1 MTLSVDELVK
11 LFLNHGYLIS
21 SDAAELIRSR
31 FTTREEILQLISRI
45 SARDRLVVDREVVEE
60 ALDRRLEPEP
70 VVEVV
75 NLYKVPNIEPNIEG
89 FKSYFRSRFRK
100 LTRILKG
107 IPSMRGAIPIAN
119 ASRLG
124 GEVRVIGMVY
134 SVGNRHI
141 EIEDETGR
149 IRVILPQDFRGIV
162 LPDEVVGVVG
172 RVRSRGDVIAATEIV
187 KPGFSRPP
195 KPEIREHFR
204 IAIISDI
211 HVGSKKFLEREFR
224 SFLSW
229 LRDSGVK
236 YLLVNGDLV
245 DGVGIYPDQEEELEI
260 KDVDKQYERL
270 AELLSQVPRSI
281 RIFMIPGN
289 HDAVRQ
295 AEPQPPLPEDIC
307 SMFPENVQCLS
318 NPAWLNLEG
327 VRILMYHGTSLN
339 DIVESMPNA
348 DYQNFDDALKE
359 MLRARHLAPI
369 YGRKL
374 PIAPEKEDYLV
385 IEEVPHILVTGHIHS
400 TRVIQER
407 GVYLVNASAWQSQT
421 RYQKLMNFH
430 PVPARALVFD
440 TRDWSFRELDFSSP
454 R

>member
-1 MTLSVDELVK
+1 MTLTVDELVK

-21 SDAAELIRSR
+21 SDAAELIRKR
-31 FTTREEILQLISRI
+31 FSSREEVLKLLSRI
-45 SARDRLVVDREVVEE
+45 SARDRLVVDRQVVEE
-60 ALDRRLEPEP
+60 ALEVRLEPEP
-70 VVEVV
+70 VVEAV
-75 NLYKVPNIEPNIEG
+75 NLYKSPNIEPSIEG

-134 SVGNRHI
+134 SVGNRHV

-149 IRVILPQDFRGIV
+149 IRVILPQDFRGVV
-162 LPDEVVGVVG
+162 LPDEVIGVVG
-172 RVRSRGDVIAATEIV
+172 RVRSRGEVIMASEIV
-187 KPGFSRPP
+187 KPGFARPP
-195 KPEIREHFR
+195 RPEIREHFR

-211 HVGSKKFLEREFR
+211 HVGSKKFLEREFT
-224 SFLSW
+224 SFLGW
-229 LRDSGVK
+229 LGKSGVK

-260 KDVDKQYERL
+260 QDVDKQYGRL
-270 AELLSQVPRSI
+270 AELLSMVPPEV

-295 AEPQPPLPEDIC
+295 AEPQPPLPDDIC
-307 SMFPENVQCLS
+307 EMFPENVQCLS

-339 DIVESMPNA
+339 DMVETMPNA
-348 DYQNFDDALKE
+348 DYENFEDALKE
-359 MLRARHLAPI
+359 MLWARHLAPI

-400 TRVIQER
+400 AKVVQER
-407 GVYLVNASAWQSQT
+407 GVYVVNASAWQSQT

-430 PVPARALVFD
+430 PVPARALFFD
-440 TRDWSFRELDFSSP
+440 TASWSFRELDFSFP